1 MIHEMLMKNYYLYQN
16 SSKRL
21 KELKVFPNTLEEAV
35 AKPSKSHGTHWI
47 NHKFWAM
54 EILLRHYGTYM
65 ACIESLSQTYS
76 QATK

>member
-21 KELKVFPNTLEEAV
+21 RELKVFPNTLEEAV
-35 AKPSKSHGTHWI
+35 SKPSKSHGTHWI

-65 ACIESLSQTYS
+65 ARIESLSQTYL